1 MVPDGLISLEDK
13 PEYTK
18 EDQKLI
24 TDLEGSYNKEGWA
37 HAPQG
42 KLIIPSYL
50 TWLLIREEHR
60 KRHWGAEA
68 LYKHLIRDIVAR
80 NLYTT
85 VRQVTWQCNLCLQT
99 NSKSTPKLEMGQ
111 IGKGNEPGQQWQIDF
126 TELPR
131 KGEGIDIY

>member
-1 MVPDGLISLEDK
+1 MHIKAHQKVNSKLERGNELADREAKQVANVKVRTEGALVPDGRISLEDK

-50 TWLLIREEHR
+50 TWPLIREEHR

-80 NLYTT
+80 NCETSDST
-85 VRQVTWQCNLCLQT
+85 V
-99 NSKSTPKLEMGQ
+99 
-111 IGKGNEPGQQWQIDF
+111 
-126 TELPR
+126 
-131 KGEGIDIY
+131 